1 MRLNPAREFVVH
13 LTVMFHRLSI
23 SGTNSYCITQMP
35 VIVTDVCGT
44 RVNVHP
50 YLTTCEAV
58 VNFIRFGTR
67 RVRQKE
73 RNFLTS

>member
-1 MRLNPAREFVVH
+1 
-13 LTVMFHRLSI
+13 
-23 SGTNSYCITQMP
+23 MP

-73 RNFLTS
+73 RNFLTSWVNVIFSRGTLTRLVS